1 MAQIELNALS
11 VITCGSF
18 SARVFLP
25 EMDRLALDDEGHQKK
40 YPVLWLLHTEG
51 GAAIDWL
58 ATPAERCAAQYGIFI
73 VAPDQHHSLCTDMRF
88 GPRYEH
94 FMNTEL
100 PGICRN
106 NLPLSPDPALNWIGG
121 VGTGAYGAV
130 KMALKH
136 PETFSKALALNG
148 ILDLETI
155 CQKAAAGEE
164 TGIFHNKASLEAVFG
179 GLGSFHGSENDL
191 YALAAKPAKGKFC
204 LLWEV
209 GCGVEAENRR
219 MAGLLGQAATTEV
232 LPQGADGGSCQTSL
246 PAATAWLLGGC
257 EKRGDK
263 L

>member
-1 MAQIELNALS
+1 MAQIEINALS

-25 EMDRLALDDEGHQKK
+25 EMDRLALDDEAHQKK

-73 VAPDQHHSLCTDMRF
+73 IAPDQHHSLCTDMRF

-106 NLPLSPDPALNWIGG
+106 NLPLSADPACNWIGG

-136 PETFSKALALNG
+136 PETFSKAVSLNG
-148 ILDLETI
+148 VLDLETV
-155 CQKAAAGEE
+155 CKKAAAGGE

-179 GLGSFHGSENDL
+179 ELAAFHGSENDL
-191 YALAAKPAKGKFC
+191 YALARAPQQGKFC
-204 LLWEV
+204 FFWEK
-209 GCGVEAENRR
+209 GADAAEENRR
-219 MAGLLGQAATTEV
+219 LAALLGGAARTAE
-232 LPQGADGGSCQTSL
+232 LPAGADLGTCQVSL
-246 PAATAWLLGGC
+246 PAAVQWLVQDE
-257 EKRGDK
+257 EKEAVQ
-263 L
+263 